1 MEMVT
6 NDQAKDVWRFLL
18 RSDVFTD
25 ISRKSSSG
33 RELMYTYADIYVN
46 CDPRSCWESVAY
58 SLYQCNEMAA
68 VEEVRPYLSPRG
80 RFRLLIVCGL

>member
-6 NDQAKDVWRFLL
+6 NDRAKNVWRFLL
-18 RSDVFTD
+18 RSDVFMD
-25 ISRKSSSG
+25 ISGKFSSA
-33 RELMYTYADIYVN
+33 RELMCTYADIYVN
-46 CDPRSCWESVAY
+46 CDPCSCWESVAY

-68 VEEVRPYLSPRG
+68 IEEVRPYLSPRG